1 MFDSTYL
8 LLIILFLFT
17 EAVLLLIH
25 LQSHAEKTRQLGSFL
40 DMENDKLNKKIEALQ
55 LTIQEI
61 RRELDNKRF
70 EMSSLK
76 TPSK

>member
-1 MFDSTYL
+1 M
-8 LLIILFLFT
+8 
-17 EAVLLLIH
+17 LIH